1 MGWGGLGCTCTLT
14 PNAMMNQN
22 CLAQSLRFLSYPI
35 GEIIYGERSSRAT
48 SRIAACFDASS
59 ATENRIANAMR
70 CATDEVERARD
81 VVRASLLLLHHL
93 WMK

>member
-1 MGWGGLGCTCTLT
+1 
-14 PNAMMNQN
+14 MMNQN